1 MSNLILALWEAFLL
15 GAAILTYCLR
25 AVGTL
30 IVFMFEH
37 WLETLVLLIVIIL
50 LLFVSGL

>member
-1 MSNLILALWEAFLL
+1 MSNLILALWDAFLL
-15 GAAILTYCLR
+15 GAAILAFCLR
-25 AVGTL
+25 AIGTL
-30 IVFMFEH
+30 IVFIFDH